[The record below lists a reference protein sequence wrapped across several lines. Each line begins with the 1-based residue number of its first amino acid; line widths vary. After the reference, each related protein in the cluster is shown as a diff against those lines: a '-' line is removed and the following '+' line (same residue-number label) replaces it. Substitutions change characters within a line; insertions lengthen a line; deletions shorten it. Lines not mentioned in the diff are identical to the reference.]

1 MDRDL
6 STAIAEQLRAADTA
20 SPLRIA
26 GACSKPWMAQA
37 RIWRQ
42 PSAAAAESLA
52 VARRGTLNPSSRF
65 DIVSAMPSASSSPC
79 APPQRRFDV
88 LATNA
93 GAISGLARA
102 GVLPV
107 AAHRGVVEYAPD
119 ELVISVRAG
128 TPLTELE
135 AVLAEQ
141 GQMLGAECPNFSGN
155 STIGGAVALGWSGSR
170 GGSAGPLRD
179 YVLGLRMINGLGEIL
194 RFGGRVMKNVA
205 GFDVPRLLA
214 GSVGR
219 LGVILEVSLKVLP
232 LPEAELTLCR
242 EQTSVLEAGL
252 LIRQLQQRAL
262 PLSGA
267 VYYAGKLYLRFS
279 GRPGALQEIS
289 REWPGEEI
297 DNSFWKELSSLRL
310 AFFSPAASG
319 ELHDCLG
326 NSSWFHRDGC
336 LWRRQGEAGAVNLR
350 DGPGPASGPL
360 AALQQRLH
368 QAFDPRGLF
377 AAPLQAPGQ

>member
-1 MDRDL
+1 MRDRDL
-6 STAIAEQLRAADTA
+6 STAIAEQLRTADAA
-20 SPLRIA
+20 SPLRIT
-26 GACSKPWMAQA
+26 GACSKPWMAQT
-37 RIWRQ
+37 
-42 PSAAAAESLA
+42 
-52 VARRGTLNPSSRF
+52 G
-65 DIVSAMPSASSSPC
+65 
-79 APPQRRFDV
+79 
-88 LATNA
+88 A
-93 GAISGLARA
+93 GL
-102 GVLPV
+102 LPV
-107 AAHRGVVEYAPD
+107 AAHRGVVDYTPG

-128 TPLTELE
+128 TPLAELE
-135 AVLAEQ
+135 AVLAER
-141 GQMLGAECPNFSGN
+141 GQMLGAECPNFSSN

-170 GGSAGPLRD
+170 SGSAGPLRD
-179 YVLGLRMINGLGEIL
+179 FVLGLRMINGLGEIL
-194 RFGGRVMKNVA
+194 HFGGRVMKNVA

-219 LGVILEVSLKVLP
+219 LGVILDVSLKVLP

-242 EQTSVLEAGL
+242 ELASEQEAGL
-252 LIRQLQQRAL
+252 QIRKLQQRAL

-279 GRPGALQEIS
+279 GRPRALQQIS
-289 REWPGEEI
+289 IELPGEEI
-297 DNSFWKELSSLRL
+297 DNSFWQELTSLRL

-326 NSSWFHRDGC
+326 GSSWFHRDGC

-350 DGPGPASGPL
+350 DGPGPAGGTL

-377 AAPLQAPGQ
+377 NAPLQGSNP